1 MPANVVALVMRAPL
15 GAELTCRARNYRFE
29 QQGSPQER
37 GVISYYAT
45 QSLPQ
50 ATTVA
55 SWLERI
61 EALAQADLQQERLP
75 WFYQP
80 SLQILGQASIRLA
93 GDPWRA
99 ENEQHR

>member
-1 MPANVVALVMRAPL
+1 MQASP
-15 GAELTCRARNYRFE
+15 GAELTCRAQNYRFE

-45 QSLPQ
+45 QSLAQ

-55 SWLERI
+55 TWLERI

-75 WFYQP
+75 WFYQL
-80 SLQILGQASIRLA
+80 SLQILGQTATRLP
-93 GDPWRA
+93 GNPMNA
-99 ENEQHR
+99 EGEQRR